1 MKPIERLTIAPVDTS
16 TSIKSTAAINTSA
29 LNVRMKSS
37 GLFRPNDQLSS
48 APTAKHVIEEYYR
61 NPLNS
66 DPVRKRATM
75 ESLSGTKNL
84 RSVKIDE

>member
-29 LNVRMKSS
+29 LNARMKSS

-66 DPVRKRATM
+66 DPVQKRATLK
-75 ESLSGTKNL
+75 SLSATKKPYV
-84 RSVKIDE
+84 R

>member
-48 APTAKHVIEEYYR
+48 APTAKHVIEDYCR

-66 DPVRKRATM
+66 DPERKRATM
-75 ESLSGTKNL
+75 KPVSATKKPYV
-84 RSVKIDE
+84 R